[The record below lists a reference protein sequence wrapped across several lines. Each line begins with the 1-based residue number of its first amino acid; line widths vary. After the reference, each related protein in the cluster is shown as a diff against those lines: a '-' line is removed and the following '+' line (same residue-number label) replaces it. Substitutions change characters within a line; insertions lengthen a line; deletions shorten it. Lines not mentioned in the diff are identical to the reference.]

1 MAPVP
6 NSDTRAR
13 LIESGTRAFTEIGHD
28 RVNLVRD
35 ILDPAGVG
43 PGSFYR
49 LFDDKTDL
57 LDAIIADVAV
67 RRMAYVLDA
76 RGDTVDELVD
86 ELLVRFLD
94 SVDVAEH
101 AWDLHFRESGS
112 SHPRIRHRVRLGR
125 AAWIDRVAKLI
136 GDRTGLDNEL
146 ARRASQWLVV
156 VAAGYVETYFELPG
170 RERTER
176 RERLRADVLVG
187 AGAGVRA
194 LVGSF
199 GM

>member
-94 SVDVAEH
+94 
-101 AWDLHFRESGS
+101 
-112 SHPRIRHRVRLGR
+112 R
-125 AAWIDRVAKLI
+125 AAWIDRVARLI

-199 GM
+199 VM